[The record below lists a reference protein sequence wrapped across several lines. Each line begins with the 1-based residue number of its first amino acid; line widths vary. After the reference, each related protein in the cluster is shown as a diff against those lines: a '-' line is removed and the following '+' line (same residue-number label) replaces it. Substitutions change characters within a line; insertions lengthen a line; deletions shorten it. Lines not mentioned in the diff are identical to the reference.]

1 MDAVK
6 FLMERNR
13 MLTSG
18 FATPIIGGKIENE
31 EHAKQIVRTVETWSE
46 EHPRKTRQSEFLRLF
61 PQTRLTRDGII
72 DLCPAQLSE
81 DHRVPGT
88 TLCGSMDK
96 DCTNCVREFW
106 LQEVE

>member
-18 FATPIIGGKIENE
+18 FATPIIGGTLECE
-31 EHAKQIVRTVETWSE
+31 EQAEQIVRTVERWSE

-61 PQTRLTRDGII
+61 PQVTLTDGII
-72 DLCPAQLSE
+72 DLCPSQLSE
-81 DHRVPGT
+81 NHRAPGT
-88 TLCGSMDK
+88 RSLCGSMDK
-96 DCTNCVREFW
+96 NCSSCLREFW
-106 LQEVE
+106 GQEVE

>member
-18 FATPIIGGKIENE
+18 FATPIIGGKIDCE
-31 EHAKQIVRTVETWSE
+31 EQAEQIVRTVEGWSE
-46 EHPRKTRQSEFLRLF
+46 EHPRKTRQSEFLRAY
-61 PQTRLTRDGII
+61 PNTRMNTDT
-72 DLCPAQLSE
+72 
-81 DHRVPGT
+81 GT
-88 TLCGSMDK
+88 VDIPPCYIEKGMGVCANNCC
-96 DCTNCVREFW
+96 DCRRKYW